1 MNFDKQIRLYKYML
15 NEDNISFESL
25 PEYIKPL
32 VQESPSELDL
42 IKSKKFLKRKEIK
55 QSCYNTIINGFDT
68 DVKYGESKHYSL
80 DEFAQKNIDDQMI
93 QLQAGEIKN
102 ALWHDDSK
110 VTHDLWTF
118 SEFKEFFTQY
128 KMFILSCR
136 LKSDMLE
143 ERINIATT
151 QEELDTITWD
161 VELTEDEQVQINTL
175 LSGMF
180 EGVEVG
186 V

>member
-15 NEDNISFESL
+15 DEGNILLEDI
-25 PEYIKPL
+25 PKHIKPL
-32 VQESPSELDL
+32 LEDNPNEIELL
-42 IKSKKFLKRKEIK
+42 ESKKYLKRKEIK
-55 QSCYNTIINGFDT
+55 QSCYNTIVKGFDT
-68 DVKYGESKHYSL
+68 DIKYSELRHYSL
-80 DEFAQKNIDDQMI
+80 DEFSQKNIDDQMI

-110 VTHDLWTF
+110 VMHDLWTF
-118 SEFKEFFTQY
+118 AEFKEFFTQY

-136 LKSDMLE
+136 LKSDILE

-151 QEELDTITWD
+151 QEELDLITWD
-161 VELTEDEQVQINTL
+161 TELTEEEQLKINTL

-180 EGVEVG
+180 EGVETG